1 MKPLFRIFRFY
12 VLQSLVQCFL
22 IVQLTKLFK
31 GKVVPLLLNIKE
43 FLTFFTPI
51 VVVGFFHWN
60 SLVSKILKSTSGI
73 LNLKITMKKKFEG
86 LLRKPPDFKLIF
98 NHNWLSDKSS
108 GRFVGEKFQFN
119 RIVI

>member
-1 MKPLFRIFRFY
+1 M
-12 VLQSLVQCFL
+12 
-22 IVQLTKLFK
+22 FK
-31 GKVVPLLLNIKE
+31 GKVVPLLLNIEE

-73 LNLKITMKKKFEG
+73 LNVKITMKKKFEG
-86 LLRKPPDFKLIF
+86 LLRKTPDFKLIF